1 MNLSGLV
8 RALLAVFCV
17 LALGDFDGKRNTFDA
32 DQAASGVDNS
42 PRTAPSE
49 TAPAFGVDP

>member
-17 LALGDFDGKRNTFDA
+17 LALGDFDGKRSTFDA